1 MLAHVLATLAEAGVN
16 DVVVVIG
23 PDHESMPKEI
33 AAISPHA
40 RIAIQHERLGTAHAV
55 LAARDSLAQGYD
67 DLLVVFADTPL
78 IRAETFLAMRSALA
92 EMDIA
97 ALVLGFEAQEPSGY
111 GRLLMDGNRLT
122 AIREER
128 DANEEERAVT
138 FCNGGLMALAG
149 DRVLPLLEK
158 IGKANEQG
166 EYYLTDIVAV
176 ARAEGQDVGVLM
188 VPEEEVMGVNDRIQL
203 SRAENVLQRRLRDQA
218 MRAGVTLIDPDS
230 VTLSFDTRFGRDVV
244 IDPFVIFGPG
254 VSIGE
259 SVRIKGFSHLE
270 QTQVGPRAIIG
281 PFARLRPGAD
291 LEADVHIGNFVE
303 VKNAKVEAG
312 AKINH
317 LTYIG
322 DADIGAGTNIGAGT
336 ITCNYD
342 GFGKFRTEIGAGA
355 FIGSHTALV
364 APVKIGDGAYVG
376 TGSVIT
382 QDVSEDALAVARGRQ
397 VEKPGWAKAFRDKHI
412 K

>member
-1 MLAHVLATLAEAGVN
+1 MLAHVLATLAEAGVD

-23 PDHESMPKEI
+23 PDHESMPREI

-92 EMDIA
+92 EMNIA

-111 GRLLMDGNRLT
+111 GRLLMDGDRLI

-128 DANEEERAVT
+128 DANDEERAVT

-149 DRVLPLLEK
+149 DRALPLLEK

-176 ARAEGQDVGVLM
+176 ARAEGQDIGVLM

-203 SRAENVLQRRLRDQA
+203 ARAENVLQRRLRDQA

-270 QTQVGPRAIIG
+270 QTEVGPRAIIG
-281 PFARLRPGAD
+281 PFARLRPGAE
-291 LEADVHIGNFVE
+291 LEGDVHIGNFVE
-303 VKNAKVEAG
+303 VKNAKVKAG

-382 QDVSEDALAVARGRQ
+382 QDVSEDALALARGRQ
-397 VEKPGWAKAFRDKHI
+397 VEKPGWAKTFRDKHI